1 MILCPFLCMEVYMN
15 IPKIRVKGKEIELPR
30 PTMKMWR
37 RVAEYDEQ
45 DKESWGT
52 FRLMDESSKMLAEM
66 YGLPSP
72 DDIDPADVLVG
83 YTEAATYVLGIA
95 GERLKELPKN
105 VETETAK

>member
-1 MILCPFLCMEVYMN
+1 MILCPFLCMEVYMD

-45 DKESWGT
+45 DKEGWGT
-52 FRLMDESSKMLAEM
+52 FRLMDEHSKVLAEM

-105 VETETAK
+105 VEAETEK

>member
-1 MILCPFLCMEVYMN
+1 MD

-37 RVAEYDEQ
+37 RVAEYDEL
-45 DKESWGT
+45 DKEGWGT
-52 FRLMDESSKMLAEM
+52 FRLMDEHSKMLAEM
-66 YGLPSP
+66 YGLSSP

-83 YTEAATYVLGIA
+83 YTEAATYVIGIA

-105 VETETAK
+105 VETETEK